1 MSPFLNLL
9 PFLFLSRTFSLNLR
23 VCTLEVGAKCMFM
36 SIKLPKLLVVP
47 PLFGVIDDGG
57 GGGGVLVN

>member
-1 MSPFLNLL
+1 
-9 PFLFLSRTFSLNLR
+9 
-23 VCTLEVGAKCMFM
+23 MFM

-57 GGGGVLVN
+57 GGVLVN